1 MKDALNA
8 RSEGFALAFTIILIA
23 GLAVLASG
31 ALMAGMNT
39 ALIRQYNVQQ
49 DELAHAADAGIELA
63 RARLNSDRSLYPLPD
78 SGYAVLEDSVPVLG
92 PGGVPIPNTFRS
104 TYVQPI
110 GITSGQYGVHGAVV
124 SIVTSGPNTLI
135 RRGSVVQES
144 FSRFAYF
151 TDDEGTIVFGGGD
164 VIFGP
169 LHSNDD
175 ITIHNTGAT
184 FNGPVTTAGRVN
196 NENDGTFNFGYEEN
210 APVIPLPDVADL
222 ERLRDQ
228 AQSGGLAFTTNNNNP
243 IGRARMRLEFVNI
256 DLNGDGDATDE
267 IEGFVRV
274 YTSNDADWVVGA
286 NPVGDLRDSENCGHY
301 HNSGATFVS
310 ADDHGTSG
318 SDNWIASVTNS
329 SRVCYLGGDPRI
341 TNGWVASNSDG
352 QWLQWG
358 GTVSPLL
365 SARPDRDYLFPLSR
379 ALNPGYKGVIYV
391 DGDVAVSG
399 TVRSRVTIATTGD
412 IVIADDIV
420 YSVDPA
426 TGNCWDILGLFAGG
440 SVVVSY
446 TPINSAWQRGGSGS
460 GNGTWRSYD
469 ETEFERIH
477 AFILTL
483 NTFTVEA
490 YDQGPTNAED
500 CENTNWGR
508 GCLYLVGGVIQA
520 NRGAVGLSDG
530 SGYLKRYSYD
540 QCGET
545 QPPPYFPTTGRFS
558 RGAYYEIDPT
568 GFDIDAY
575 FASLTAGS

>member
-144 FSRFAYF
+144 VSRFAYF

-175 ITIHNTGAT
+175 ITIHNTGAA

-228 AQSGGLAFTTNNNNP
+228 AESGGLAFTANNNNP

-286 NPVGDLRDSENCGHY
+286 NP
-301 HNSGATFVS
+301 
-310 ADDHGTSG
+310 
-318 SDNWIASVTNS
+318 
-329 SRVCYLGGDPRI
+329 
-341 TNGWVASNSDG
+341 
-352 QWLQWG
+352 
-358 GTVSPLL
+358 
-365 SARPDRDYLFPLSR
+365 
-379 ALNPGYKGVIYV
+379 
-391 DGDVAVSG
+391 
-399 TVRSRVTIATTGD
+399 
-412 IVIADDIV
+412 
-420 YSVDPA
+420 
-426 TGNCWDILGLFAGG
+426 
-440 SVVVSY
+440 
-446 TPINSAWQRGGSGS
+446 
-460 GNGTWRSYD
+460 
-469 ETEFERIH
+469 
-477 AFILTL
+477 
-483 NTFTVEA
+483 
-490 YDQGPTNAED
+490 
-500 CENTNWGR
+500 
-508 GCLYLVGGVIQA
+508 
-520 NRGAVGLSDG
+520 
-530 SGYLKRYSYD
+530 
-540 QCGET
+540 
-545 QPPPYFPTTGRFS
+545 
-558 RGAYYEIDPT
+558 
-568 GFDIDAY
+568 
-575 FASLTAGS
+575 